1 MCLLDKD
8 RQRQQLKSINEQICW
23 ITYSKHATT
32 ILNRKTS
39 NIATT

>member
-1 MCLLDKD
+1 MCLLVQERLK
-8 RQRQQLKSINEQICW
+8 QQQKSIKEQICW